1 MSCNKHILS
10 RYEIVFSQ
18 SMCRYILI
26 GLLFISSASAKAQIN
41 SADSISLKTQED
53 SLKYYAKRMIFDT
66 VSENRFYCDSIFI
79 RRLVLTLKTPYSFNY
94 PFDSLVTVSHLYAP
108 DSSFRIFTWQLQR
121 DESYYRQEGAIQM
134 KTKDGALKL
143 FPLFDVSDY
152 TSMPTDSIRTN
163 KNWIGAIYYKIIE
176 KEFKGKKYYT
186 LFGYDDNDMGSTRK
200 WLEVLT
206 FNTEGQPVFGGNYF
220 TYNDDEIKTPQPV
233 DRFLMEYQKDAH
245 ARLVYD
251 PDLDA
256 IVFDHLIS
264 ESNQPQKKFTLIP
277 DGDYEAFKWQNGK
290 WVHVEKLFNQA
301 LKDGEAPRPQPL
313 YDKEGSSVK
322 PPAQNN

>member
-1 MSCNKHILS
+1 MLS
-10 RYEIVFSQ
+10 RYHIVFSQ
-18 SMCRYILI
+18 SMFRYTLI
-26 GLLFISSASAKAQIN
+26 GLFFIVASSANAQIS
-41 SADSISLKTQED
+41 SADSISLNKQED

-66 VSENRFYCDSIFI
+66 VAENRFYSDSIFI
-79 RRLVLTLKTPYSFNY
+79 RRLVGALKTPYSFNY

-134 KTKDGALKL
+134 KTEDGSLKL
-143 FPLFDVSDY
+143 FGLIDMSDY
-152 TSMPTDSIRTN
+152 TSAPTDSIRTN

-186 LFGYDDNDMGSTRK
+186 LFGYDDNDISSTRK

-206 FNTEGQPVFGGNYF
+206 FNAAGQPVFGGNYF
-220 TYNDDEIKTPQPV
+220 TYKDDEIKAPQPV
-233 DRFLMEYQKDAH
+233 DRFLLEYQKDAR

-251 PDLDA
+251 ADLDA

-322 PPAQNN
+322 PPTQNN

>member
-1 MSCNKHILS
+1 M
-10 RYEIVFSQ
+10 F
-18 SMCRYILI
+18 RYILI
-26 GLLFISSASAKAQIN
+26 FLFFITAVAASAQTDATGVNTLQN
-41 SADSISLKTQED
+41 QED
-53 SLKYYAKRMIFDT
+53 SLAYYAKRMVYD
-66 VSENRFYCDSIFI
+66 SMAENRFYCDSVFI
-79 RRLVLTLKTPYSFNY
+79 RRLVAALKMPYSFEY
-94 PFDSLVTVSHLYAP
+94 PFDSLITISRLYAP

-121 DESYYRQEGAIQM
+121 DESYYRQEGAIQI
-134 KTKDGALKL
+134 KTKDGSLKL

-152 TSMPTDSIRTN
+152 TSVPTDSIRTG
-163 KNWIGAIYYKIIE
+163 KNWIGAIYYNIIE
-176 KEFKGKKYYT
+176 KEFKGRKYYT
-186 LFGYDDNDMGSTRK
+186 LFGYDDNDMASTRK

-206 FNTEGQPVFGGNYF
+206 FNAAGEPVFGGTYF
-220 TYNDDEIKTPQPV
+220 TYKNDELKAPQPV
-233 DRFLMEYQKDAH
+233 DRFLLEYQKDAR

-251 PDLDA
+251 PDLDM

-301 LKDGEAPRPQPL
+301 LKDGQAPRPQPL

-322 PPAQNN
+322 PLKQDN